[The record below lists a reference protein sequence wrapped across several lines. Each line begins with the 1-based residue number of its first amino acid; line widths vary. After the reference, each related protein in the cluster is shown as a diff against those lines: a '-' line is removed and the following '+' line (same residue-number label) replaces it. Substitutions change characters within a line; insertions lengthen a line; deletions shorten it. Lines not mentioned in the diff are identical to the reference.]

1 MSIDHALSLASS
13 CRQAGHLDLAQ
24 RHYRDALALEPGC
37 WDACFGLAQ
46 VLIRQDRFDEAIG
59 WLTPLLER
67 PGDHAAVSRQLG
79 LAETCAGRHARGLAH
94 FQRALEHDPDD
105 AALAHTVAN
114 LQQALGLAHEA
125 DASFRRALRLKP
137 LVTIPAAVEPAAFRA
152 LFVFAPGAGNTPFE
166 FLIERAHF
174 ESNIITLLPDMA
186 YDVDRLRIHADVVV
200 NLVSDVDRGRAL
212 LAPAQALVAG
222 VGRPVVN
229 APAVIAQTSRDAV
242 ARQLAQMPG
251 CHVPQTSLHDKAGLH
266 AMLSGT
272 SPATLPFPLLAR
284 PAGTHGGDDFERME
298 HAAQLLA
305 FVDRFD
311 AEHFYLTPYADYQS
325 ADGYFR
331 KYRFVYV
338 DDEILPYHLA
348 IGSQWKVH
356 HATTDMAHHAWMQD
370 EERAFL
376 DDPWQVFG
384 TAQRDGLQAIRD
396 AIGLDYFG
404 IDCGLDRDGAVV
416 VFEVNAS
423 MLVHG
428 NNASFPYKTAAV
440 ERIRQAFHALLARRA
455 AAAPRDAS

>member
-13 CRQAGHLDLAQ
+13 CRQAGHLDQAKH
-24 RHYRDALALEPGC
+24 HYRDALALEPGH
-37 WDACFGLAQ
+37 WDACFGLAL

-94 FQRALEHDPDD
+94 FRRALEHDPDD
-105 AALAHTVAN
+105 PALAHTVAN
-114 LQQALGLAHEA
+114 LEQALGLAREA
-125 DASFRRALRLKP
+125 DASFRRALKLKP
-137 LVTIPAAVEPAAFRA
+137 LVTIPAAVAPADFRV

-166 FLIERAHF
+166 FLIDRARF
-174 ESNIITLLPDMA
+174 ESNIITLLPDME
-186 YDVDRLRIHADVVV
+186 YDVDRLRIYADVVV
-200 NLVSDVDRGRAL
+200 NLVSDVDRGQAL
-212 LAPAQALVAG
+212 LAPAQALVTS

-242 ARQLAQMPG
+242 ARQLAEMPG
-251 CHVPQTSLHDKAGLH
+251 CRVPQTSLHRKAGLR

-272 SPATLPFPLLAR
+272 SPAPLPFPLLAR
-284 PAGTHGGDDFERME
+284 PAGAHGGDDFERME

-311 AEHFYLTPYADYQS
+311 TDDFYLTPYVDYRS

-338 DDEILPYHLA
+338 DGEILPYHLA
-348 IGSQWKVH
+348 IDSQWKVH

-376 DDPWQVFG
+376 DDPWQAFG
-384 TAQRDGLQAIRD
+384 AAQRNGLQAIRD

-428 NNASFPYKTAAV
+428 NNERFPYKTAAV
-440 ERIRQAFHALLARRA
+440 ERIRQTFHALLERRA
-455 AAAPRDAS
+455 TTAPRAAG

>member
-1 MSIDHALSLASS
+1 MSVDHALSLASS
-13 CRQAGHLDLAQ
+13 CRQAGHLDLAN
-24 RHYRDALALEPGC
+24 RHYRNALALEPDS
-37 WDACFGLAQ
+37 WDARFGLAQ

-67 PGDHAAVSRQLG
+67 PGDHVAVSRQLG
-79 LAETCAGRHARGLAH
+79 LAETCAGRHQRGLAH
-94 FQRALEHDPDD
+94 FRRALEHAPDD
-105 AALAHTVAN
+105 PAIAHTVAN
-114 LQQALGLAHEA
+114 LEQALGLAREA
-125 DASFRRALRLKP
+125 DASFRRALKLKP
-137 LVTIPAAVEPAAFRA
+137 LVTIRATVAPADFRA

-166 FLIERAHF
+166 FLIERARF

-186 YDVDRLRIHADVVV
+186 YDIDRLRLHADVVV
-200 NLVSDVDRGRAL
+200 NLVSDVDRGHAL
-212 LAPAQALVAG
+212 LAPAQALVTG

-229 APAVIAQTSRDAV
+229 TPAVIAQTSRDAV

-251 CHVPQTSLHDKAGLH
+251 CRVPQTSLHRKAGLR
-266 AMLSGT
+266 AMLAGT
-272 SPATLPFPLLAR
+272 SPSLLPFPLLAR

-298 HAAQLLA
+298 HGAQLLS

-311 AEHFYLTPYADYQS
+311 TEHFYLTPYVDYRS
-325 ADGYFR
+325 ADGHFR

-338 DDEILPYHLA
+338 DGEILPYHLA
-348 IGSQWKVH
+348 IDSQWKVH
-356 HATTDMAHHAWMQD
+356 HATTDMARHAWMQD

-384 TAQRDGLQAIRD
+384 AAQRNGLQAIRD

-428 NNASFPYKTAAV
+428 NNECFPYKTAAV

-455 AAAPRDAS
+455 TGAPRVAR